1 MRGVCTRSGSL
12 SAADFYAS
20 AIYFSQ
26 RWNETNSDFPNWV
39 WIPCSRLGAISED
52 EGYLVLEKIKLQTE
66 RNDSNLEELNNCDS
80 SANDELTDE
89 ATLVDVH
96 SHDAHLYDLHIAYS
110 FTYKVPVLYFR
121 GYKSDGCHL
130 SLDEIKEEL
139 PSHSVEILQKSKWTF
154 MTQEEHPYLN
164 TPWYTLHPCGT
175 GDWMKLLLS
184 STSYGENISLIQYLP
199 AWLSVIGQTVGLRVP
214 LELYS
219 RS

>member
-1 MRGVCTRSGSL
+1 MRGVGTWNGSL

-20 AIYFSQ
+20 AICFSQ
-26 RWNETNSDFPNWV
+26 RWKELNSDLPKWV
-39 WIPCSRLGAISED
+39 WMPCSRLCAISED
-52 EGYLVLEKIKLQTE
+52 EGYLVLEKIKLRGE
-66 RNDSNLEELNNCDS
+66 RNNSNLDLNDCGR

-89 ATLVDVH
+89 ATLVDVYN
-96 SHDAHLYDLHIAYS
+96 HDAHLYDFHVVYS
-110 FTYKVPVLYFR
+110 FTYRVPVLYFR
-121 GYKSDGCHL
+121 GYKSDGCQL

-139 PSHSVEILQKSKWTF
+139 PSHAVQILEKSKWTF

-184 STSYGENISLIQYLP
+184 STSYGEKVSLIQYLP

-219 RS
+219 SS